1 MARTSASGWELTMFD
16 RFRSMLLVCG
26 LCLATMAAY
35 AQEKPIGYIKTHAG
49 AAFVV
54 SAEQTL
60 EAVPGLAL
68 RRGDILRTGD
78 DGRLALTLLDNT
90 VMSIGPNAELVIDEY
105 LFEPGEGELGLGVR
119 LLHGTL
125 QFISGVIAKLKPEAV
140 KVRTSTGT
148 IGVRG
153 TRFVV
158 RAED

>member
-1 MARTSASGWELTMFD
+1 MFD
-16 RFRSMLLVCG
+16 RLRSMLVVFVM
-26 LCLATMAAY
+26 CLATTAAY
-35 AQEKPIGYIKTHAG
+35 AQDKPIGYIKTHAG

-54 SAEQTL
+54 TGEQTL

-68 RRGDILRTGD
+68 RRGDVLRTGD
-78 DGRLALTLLDNT
+78 DGQLGLTLLDNT
-90 VMSIGPNAELVIDEY
+90 VMSIGPNAEMVIDEY
-105 LFEPGEGELGLGVR
+105 LFEPSAGELGLGVR
-119 LLHGTL
+119 LLRGTL

-140 KVRTSTGT
+140 KVKTSTGT